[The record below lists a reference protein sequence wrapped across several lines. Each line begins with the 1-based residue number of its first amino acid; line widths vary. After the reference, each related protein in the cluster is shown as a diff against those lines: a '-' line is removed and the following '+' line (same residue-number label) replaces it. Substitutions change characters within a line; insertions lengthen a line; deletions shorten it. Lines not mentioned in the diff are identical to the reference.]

1 MISKNLIIS
10 KLENLKVIY
19 QKDAD
24 KKWNLRALSTAINSL
39 KKYDGEIKSGDQ
51 LRDEI
56 KGIGEKISKRID
68 EIIETGTLDE
78 LKDIQEDN
86 SLNNLLLITGVGLV
100 RANKW
105 ISMGIKNIDDVKE
118 AIKEKKIKSTHHID
132 VGIKYYEDFQKRI
145 PKDEIDKMYIFL
157 KHIIQKIDNK
167 LIFEICGSYRRGLC
181 DSGDIDILISHPKFH
196 ENISEEK
203 FLDKIVKS
211 LKKNNFIIDS
221 LTTKGDTKF
230 MGVCK
235 LEDGQVGRRIDIRM
249 VDYKSF
255 YTSLL
260 YFTGSKDF
268 NVNLRNIALANNYT
282 LNEYG
287 LTNLSSGISISLTS
301 EEEIFEIFKIP
312 YVKPE
317 DRK

>member
-1 MISKNLIIS
+1 MISNDLIIS

-19 QKDAD
+19 QKDPD
-24 KKWNLRALSTAINSL
+24 KKWGLRALSIAINAI
-39 KKYDGEIKSGDQ
+39 KKYNGEIKSGDQ
-51 LRDEI
+51 LKNDI

-68 EIIETGTLDE
+68 EIIETGTLAE
-78 LKDIQEDN
+78 LEDIPEDN

-105 ISMGIKNIDDVKE
+105 ISMGIKTVDDVKE
-118 AIKEKKIKSTHHID
+118 AIKNKKIKSTHHID
-132 VGIKYYEDFQKRI
+132 VGLKYYEDFQKRI

-157 KHIIQKIDNK
+157 KHIIQKIDSN
-167 LIFEICGSYRRGLC
+167 LIFEICGSYRRGLL
-181 DSGDIDILISHPKFH
+181 DSGDIDILISHPKLN
-196 ENISEEK
+196 ENISEQK
-203 FLDKIVKS
+203 FLDKIVKN
-211 LKKNNFIIDS
+211 LKKANFIIDY
-221 LTTKGDTKF
+221 LTSKGDTKF

-235 LEDGQVGRRIDIRM
+235 LEGGIIGRRIDIRM

-268 NVNLRNIALANNYT
+268 NVNLRNIALAHNYT

-287 LTNLSSGISISLTS
+287 LTNLSSGISTSLNS

>member
-1 MISKNLIIS
+1 MISKDLIIS

-19 QKDAD
+19 QKDPD
-24 KKWNLRALSTAINSL
+24 KKWGLRALSIAINSL

-51 LRDEI
+51 LKNDI

-68 EIIETGTLDE
+68 EIIETGTLTE
-78 LKDIQEDN
+78 LEDIPEDN

-105 ISMGIKNIDDVKE
+105 ISMGIKTVDDVNK

-132 VGIKYYEDFQKRI
+132 VGLKYYEDFQKRI

-157 KHIIQKIDNK
+157 KHIIQKIDSN
-167 LIFEICGSYRRGLC
+167 LIFEICGSYRRGLL
-181 DSGDIDILISHPKFH
+181 DSGDIDILISHPKFN

-203 FLDKIVKS
+203 FLDKIVKN
-211 LKKNNFIIDS
+211 LKKANFIIDH
-221 LTTKGDTKF
+221 LTAKGDTKF

-235 LEDGQVGRRIDIRM
+235 LDDGQVGRRIDIRM

-268 NVNLRNIALANNYT
+268 NVNLRNIALAHNYT

-287 LTNLSSGISISLTS
+287 LTNLSSKISTSLNS

>member
-19 QKDAD
+19 QKDSD
-24 KKWNLRALSTAINSL
+24 KKWGLRALSIAINTL
-39 KKYDGEIKSGDQ
+39 KKYDGEVKSGDQ
-51 LRDEI
+51 LKNDI

-68 EIIETGTLDE
+68 EIIETGTLAE
-78 LKDIQEDN
+78 LEDIPEDN

-105 ISMGIKNIDDVKE
+105 ISMGIKTVDDVKE

-132 VGIKYYEDFQKRI
+132 VGLKYYEDFQKRI

-157 KHIIQKIDNK
+157 KHIIQKIDSN
-167 LIFEICGSYRRGLC
+167 LIFEICGSYRRGLL

-203 FLDKIVKS
+203 FLDKIVKN
-211 LKKNNFIIDS
+211 LKKANFIIDH
-221 LTTKGDTKF
+221 LTAKGDTKF

-235 LEDGQVGRRIDIRM
+235 LEGGLIGRRIDIRM

-268 NVNLRNIALANNYT
+268 NVNLRNIALAHNYT

-287 LTNLSSGISISLTS
+287 LTNLSSGISTSLNS

-312 YVKPE
+312 YIKPE

>member
-1 MISKNLIIS
+1 MISKDLIIS

-19 QKDAD
+19 QKDPD
-24 KKWNLRALSTAINSL
+24 KKWGLRALSIAINSL

-51 LRDEI
+51 LKNDI

-68 EIIETGTLDE
+68 EIIETGTLTE
-78 LKDIQEDN
+78 LEDIPEDN

-105 ISMGIKNIDDVKE
+105 ISMGIKTVDDVNK

-132 VGIKYYEDFQKRI
+132 VGLKYYEDFQKRI

-157 KHIIQKIDNK
+157 KHIIQKIDSN
-167 LIFEICGSYRRGLC
+167 LIFEICGSYRRGLL
-181 DSGDIDILISHPKFH
+181 DSGDIDILISHPKFN

-203 FLDKIVKS
+203 FLDKIVKN
-211 LKKNNFIIDS
+211 LKKANFIIDH
-221 LTTKGDTKF
+221 LTAKGDTKF

-235 LEDGQVGRRIDIRM
+235 LEGGLIGRRIDIRM

-268 NVNLRNIALANNYT
+268 NVNLRNIALAHNYT

-287 LTNLSSGISISLTS
+287 LTNLSSKISTSLNS